1 MSSRAG
7 LFQRPKSTH
16 NNEVTSLFD
25 AVDRWTLAGR
35 FNIGRVHERTRVEIY
50 NAVARGRSCSHF
62 QDVIGELT
70 QTDPNREQLN
80 AKSESPTGQLF
91 VQWSDFTNDVSNPDA
106 TDYGSLQP
114 LAHTHRWLRD
124 VIAKHC
130 PFVQPSLNHGR
141 IWMSVAR
148 PEETNG
154 DELMQLLGRT
164 RDAFMALSDS
174 DDRNKLLNAMV
185 LLTPDIPK
193 KPLRMSPREYLGQYR
208 QDFGEEQSGTDITV
222 GSFVPAEP
230 VSAIADPLR
239 VAPPVFVF
247 RHSVPRNPH
256 RYLAE
261 HHEDGTRPL

>member
-1 MSSRAG
+1 VSAI
-7 LFQRPKSTH
+7 P
-16 NNEVTSLFD
+16 
-25 AVDRWTLAGR
+25 
-35 FNIGRVHERTRVEIY
+35 TR
-50 NAVARGRSCSHF
+50 
-62 QDVIGELT
+62 
-70 QTDPNREQLN
+70 
-80 AKSESPTGQLF
+80 
-91 VQWSDFTNDVSNPDA
+91 
-106 TDYGSLQP
+106 
-114 LAHTHRWLRD
+114 
-124 VIAKHC
+124 
-130 PFVQPSLNHGR
+130 
-141 IWMSVAR
+141 
-148 PEETNG
+148 
-154 DELMQLLGRT
+154 
-164 RDAFMALSDS
+164 DS

-208 QDFGEEQSGTDITV
+208 QDFGEEQGANGITV